1 MAQWVLQE
9 QTTTTATQKSVDTS
23 NSRSSSRS
31 TRKKKIKRTKR
42 KKTVGFEYNPP
53 ISSMKE
59 CPRITN
65 GERKLLFFTEEEL
78 EESERDRKSNI
89 SDDVEVVAIQKSMT
103 EESQSVKSCIDH
115 NDSFTTASKSFGK
128 NRTIMPENKLIP
140 SLKVGKYSKAAEEVS
155 AADTKSSRS
164 SSSSQGSSDK
174 SPSSME
180 I

>member
-1 MAQWVLQE
+1 MGNVWHSGYYVQE
-9 QTTTTATQKSVDTS
+9 QPSKSVDTS

-42 KKTVGFEYNPP
+42 KKTVGFEYPP

-65 GERKLLFFTEEEL
+65 EERKLLFFTEEEL
-78 EESERDRKSNI
+78 KEAERDRKSNI
-89 SDDVEVVAIQKSMT
+89 SDDVEVIAIQKSMT

-140 SLKVGKYSKAAEEVS
+140 SLKVGKYVNTQKQQ
-155 AADTKSSRS
+155 K
-164 SSSSQGSSDK
+164 K
-174 SPSSME
+174 
-180 I
+180 